1 VLRLWSTVRAPAA
14 LLLIAI
20 AFSFAGAN
28 VVRGR
33 FAMGDF
39 KAFYCSA
46 KVTLARED
54 PYSAAPLARCEAI
67 GAPAPLFVTNFP
79 QVLPAPLPGYAI
91 AAFVPFA
98 LLPFPAACV
107 AWLVALLAATIAAI
121 MLLSR
126 TGLGDPWDLAIA
138 LTLLVVATSFPMGEL
153 PPVALFGIALCAWA
167 VKHDRVWLVGIGIAL
182 SLFEPQIGAAVALCA
197 IALGRRF
204 AVAAVA
210 ALLALGVLSIAAV
223 GIAGDL
229 EYLRVVVPAHVLAEL
244 PSVLQYSLSWAL
256 FRLGMAPPLAMLLG
270 RLSWVAM
277 LCVSVWFARSPLAR
291 RRPEAALLAAPAFAV
306 VGGPFLHLD
315 QIALAVPAAVWLSVR
330 SERAQWLRTAA
341 LIALC
346 VPLLYVFSII
356 RLAAMLPLFAAW
368 LGGAYGRSAIAG
380 LRAALA
386 AIVIAAG
393 IAAIAVAAGTG
404 SAAIAPLQTLP
415 STLPQ
420 ASWSAFVAAHYAMT
434 GWSVWLVKAPM
445 CFGILATAA
454 GLVAAA
460 RSTAS

>member
-1 VLRLWSTVRAPAA
+1 MNERVLRLWSTVRAPAA

-306 VGGPFLHLD
+306 V
-315 QIALAVPAAVWLSVR
+315 